1 MLGCFSRL
9 VIAAS
14 KAIPR
19 RLVSSMCCSFR
30 LVRSSSPRLWV
41 TRVLVKLVCLKFF
54 TPDQTRRL
62 DGKTIRA
69 ATTGNQNSFYVLPR
83 LFQRYVHSLQEPPTV
98 KAAPMPALPPP
109 PPTTYDGEKG

>member
-9 VIAAS
+9 VLAAS

-41 TRVLVKLVCLKFF
+41 TRVLVKLVCLKNFH
-54 TPDQTRRL
+54 PYLTRRL

-69 ATTGNQNSFYVLPR
+69 ATTGNQNPFYVLP
-83 LFQRYVHSLQEPPTV
+83 LFAG
-98 KAAPMPALPPP
+98 AADREGRADARVATATAHDL
-109 PPTTYDGEKG
+109 